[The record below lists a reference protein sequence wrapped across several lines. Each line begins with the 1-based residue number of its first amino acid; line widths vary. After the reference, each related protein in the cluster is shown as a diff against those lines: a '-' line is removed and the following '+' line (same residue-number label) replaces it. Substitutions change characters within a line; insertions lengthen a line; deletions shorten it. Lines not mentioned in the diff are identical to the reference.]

1 MSVTYDYSEWDG
13 TQEFAD
19 LDPDDLLA
27 GLTDDLLA
35 GGDLDDALRRLLRSG
50 FRTAD
55 GDQVAGLRDLLDQ
68 LRRRRQEMLAEG
80 DPDGRMAE
88 LTRQLDEIEQDERA
102 AIDDLVEDAGAS
114 GDERRREVTDDVA
127 TERRM
132 ALDLQPDD
140 PAGRISSLQH
150 YDFVSS
156 EARERFEELVEELRR
171 EMADTFF
178 EGASD
183 ALSNMNPEQMQRMRE
198 AYDALNRMLE
208 QRERGEEL
216 DPSFEEFMAEF
227 GDMFP
232 GNPQNLD
239 ELLEQLAERMAAA
252 QAVWNSLSPEQR
264 AQLSQLMEAVL
275 EDMDLRWQVERLAE
289 NLQRAFPDAGW
300 QQSYDFNGEGPMSL
314 SRATDLAT
322 QLGQLDRMEEVLQ
335 SASTPAALGEIDL
348 DQVRQHM
355 GEDAAR
361 ALDRLANLTKSLA
374 DAGLIEQQGG
384 RIELTPRGVRRLGQK
399 ALADLFGQINKDR
412 IGDHSAVL
420 TGSGHDR
427 EETTKAYEY
436 GDPLNL
442 HLSTTV
448 HNAVR
453 RGGSGVPVRLT
464 PEDFEVVEV
473 EALSRSATVLCVDLS
488 MSMPMRDNFVPAKR
502 MAMALQTLISS
513 KFPRD
518 YLGIIGFS
526 EVAREI
532 RPDEIPTAMWDYVYG
547 TNLQHALALLAT
559 PARPP
564 ARDQADHRGDRRR
577 AHGAH
582 RRLRRGDLQLPAHPR
597 DAAAHHG
604 RGHPLHAGGHRDQH
618 VRPRPPAHALPLR
631 RADRPGQRRPDLLH
645 DARRARRLRPGRLPP
660 APPRAAPRR
669 LGTPATGPKFLS
681 PPGGLIAPEAP
692 VNWGYVHLSTP
703 RRRGPR
709 HVSFPES
716 GFGPCTRTGH
726 WSKMSD
732 HIVVTTAMPPVA
744 RRGANQV
751 PVDIVTTLYG
761 RQERSWQ
768 LQANCMGV
776 DPDLFFPERG
786 ASTREA
792 KEVCRGCVVRED
804 CLEYA
809 LANGEKFGIW
819 GGMSERERRRLRRAR
834 ALARR
839 DVASAS

>member
-1 MSVTYDYSEWDG
+1 MSARYDYSGWDG

-55 GDQVAGLRDLLDQ
+55 GDEVAGLRDLLDQ

-88 LTRQLDEIEQDERA
+88 LTQRLDEIEQDERA
-102 AIDDLVEDAGAS
+102 AIDDLVEEAAS
-114 GDERRREVTDDVA
+114 SDDERRQQVTDDVA

-140 PAGRISSLQH
+140 PAGRIQSMQH
-150 YDFVSS
+150 YEFVSS
-156 EARERFEELVEELRR
+156 EAREKFEELVEELRK

-183 ALSNMNPEQMQRMRE
+183 ALSNMDAEQMARMRD

-208 QRERGEEL
+208 QREAGEDI
-216 DPSFEEFMAEF
+216 DPSFEDFMEKF

-232 GNPQNLD
+232 GNPQSLD

-252 QAVWNSLSPEQR
+252 QAVWNSLSPEQQ
-264 AQLSQLMEAVL
+264 AQLRQLMEAVL
-275 EDMDLRWQVERLAE
+275 EDMDLRWQVDRLAQ
-289 NLQRAFPDAGW
+289 NLQRAFPEAGW
-300 QQSYDFNGEGPMSL
+300 QRSYEFQGDGPMSMN
-314 SRATDLAT
+314 RATDLAT

-348 DQVRQHM
+348 DQVKQHM

-374 DAGLIEQQGG
+374 DAGLIEQHGG
-384 RIELTPRGVRRLGQK
+384 QIELTPRGVRRLGQK

-412 IGDHSAVL
+412 IGDHSAL
-420 TGSGHDR
+420 RTGSGHDR

-453 RGGSGVPVRLT
+453 RGGSGVPVRLK

-473 EALSRSATVLCVDLS
+473 EALSRSATVLCLDLS

-518 YLGIIGFS
+518 YLGIVGFS

-532 RPDEIPTAMWDYVYG
+532 RADEVPTAMWDYVYG
-547 TNLQHALALLAT
+547 TNLQHALALS
-559 PARPP
+559 
-564 ARDQADHRGDRRR
+564 RRMQV
-577 AHGAH
+577 GAV
-582 RRLRRGDLQLPAHPR
+582 DVVP
-597 DAAAHHG
+597 HG
-604 RGHPLHAGGHRDQH
+604 RGDFVG
-618 VRPRPPAHALPLR
+618 
-631 RADRPGQRRPDLLH
+631 ADL
-645 DARRARRLRPGRLPP
+645 
-660 APPRAAPRR
+660 
-669 LGTPATGPKFLS
+669 
-681 PPGGLIAPEAP
+681 
-692 VNWGYVHLSTP
+692 
-703 RRRGPR
+703 
-709 HVSFPES
+709 
-716 GFGPCTRTGH
+716 
-726 WSKMSD
+726 
-732 HIVVTTAMPPVA
+732 
-744 RRGANQV
+744 
-751 PVDIVTTLYG
+751 
-761 RQERSWQ
+761 
-768 LQANCMGV
+768 
-776 DPDLFFPERG
+776 
-786 ASTREA
+786 
-792 KEVCRGCVVRED
+792 
-804 CLEYA
+804 
-809 LANGEKFGIW
+809 
-819 GGMSERERRRLRRAR
+819 
-834 ALARR
+834 
-839 DVASAS
+839 

>member
-1 MSVTYDYSEWDG
+1 MSARYDYSEWDG

-50 FRTAD
+50 FRNAD
-55 GDQVAGLRDLLDQ
+55 GEQVPGLRDMLDQ
-68 LRRRRQEMLAEG
+68 LRRRRAEMLAEG

-88 LTRQLDEIEQDERA
+88 LTAQLDEIEQDERA
-102 AIDDLVEDAGAS
+102 AIDDLVEEAHGS
-114 GDERRREVTDDVA
+114 GDQRRSEVTDDVA

-183 ALSNMNPEQMQRMRE
+183 ALSNMDAEQMQRMRD
-198 AYDALNRMLE
+198 AYDALNQMLE
-208 QRERGEEL
+208 QRERGDDL
-216 DPSFEEFMAEF
+216 DPSFEEFMAQY

-239 ELLEQLAERMAAA
+239 ELLQQLAERMAAA
-252 QAVWNSLSPEQR
+252 QAVWNSMSPEQQ
-264 AQLSQLMEAVL
+264 AQLRNLMDSVL
-275 EDMDLRWQVERLAE
+275 EDMDLRWQVERLAQ
-289 NLQRAFPDAGW
+289 NLQRAVPDAGW
-300 QQSYDFNGEGPMSL
+300 QKSYDFNGEGPMGMSQ
-314 SRATDLAT
+314 ATDLAT

-374 DAGLIEQQGG
+374 DAGLIEQHGG
-384 RIELTPRGVRRLGQK
+384 RIELTPQGVRRLGQK

-412 IGDHSAVL
+412 IGDHSAL
-420 TGSGHDR
+420 RTGTGHDR

-473 EALSRSATVLCVDLS
+473 EALSRSATVLAVDLS

-518 YLGIIGFS
+518 YLGIVGFS
-526 EVAREI
+526 EIAREI
-532 RPDEIPTAMWDYVYG
+532 RPDEVPTAMWDYVYG
-547 TNLQHALALLAT
+547 TNLQHALAL
-559 PARPP
+559 
-564 ARDQADHRGDRRR
+564 
-577 AHGAH
+577 
-582 RRLRRGDLQLPAHPR
+582 
-597 DAAAHHG
+597 
-604 RGHPLHAGGHRDQH
+604 
-618 VRPRPPAHALPLR
+618 
-631 RADRPGQRRPDLLH
+631 
-645 DARRARRLRPGRLPP
+645 ARRMLAHEH
-660 APPRAAPRR
+660 
-669 LGTPATGPKFLS
+669 GTKQ
-681 PPGGLIAPEAP
+681 I
-692 VNWGYVHLSTP
+692 
-703 RRRGPR
+703 
-709 HVSFPES
+709 
-716 GFGPCTRTGH
+716 
-726 WSKMSD
+726 
-732 HIVVTTAMPPVA
+732 IVVTDGEPTAHIDDAGEVWFNYPP
-744 RRGANQV
+744 
-751 PVDIVTTLYG
+751 I
-761 RQERSWQ
+761 
-768 LQANCMGV
+768 
-776 DPDLFFPERG
+776 PE
-786 ASTREA
+786 T
-792 KEVCRGCVVRED
+792 
-804 CLEYA
+804 
-809 LANGEKFGIW
+809 
-819 GGMSERERRRLRRAR
+819 LRRTMAEVIRCTRAGIVINTFALDLQRTHYPFVEQIAR
-834 ALARR
+834 VNGGRTFYTTPDALGGYVLVDFLQHRR
-839 DVASAS
+839 VLRPAG